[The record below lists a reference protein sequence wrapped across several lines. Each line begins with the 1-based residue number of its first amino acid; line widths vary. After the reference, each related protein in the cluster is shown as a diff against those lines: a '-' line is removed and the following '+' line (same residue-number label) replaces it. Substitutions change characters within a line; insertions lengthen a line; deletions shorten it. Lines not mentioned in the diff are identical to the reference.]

1 MAGYMHDSGYNQRRM
16 VAFAVIVALHVF
28 IGWAFITGFGQS
40 MVHQAQQILETT
52 IIKQDEAKEL
62 PPPPP
67 KPDLKPPPPPS
78 VPVPIINVNVPIEAP
93 PMVVSKTPPP
103 AAPHPVAVV
112 ASTPVKTVQQ
122 PDCGEDY
129 YPSQA
134 LRLGQAGSAVVRV
147 CIGVNN
153 KIDGP
158 IELLTSS
165 GFPSLDE
172 AAGKCMAAGR
182 FKAGT
187 VEGKPVRSCKD
198 YKVTFKPKEAH

>member
-1 MAGYMHDSGYNQRRM
+1 MAGYVHDSGYNQRRM

-28 IGWAFITGFGQS
+28 IGWAFVTGFGQS

-67 KPDLKPPPPPS
+67 KPDLKPPPPPT

-103 AAPHPVAVV
+103 APRPVAVV

-147 CIGVNN
+147 CINVSN